1 MQPKQVAIGGAILLG
16 LLCLPLIFGDKGG
29 TNDITLEK
37 YDTIQLSHRYATVR
51 DIIGRDGI
59 LTGMTYEEAAN
70 LKNVTGRLLGKMAR
84 QDFRVYGWKNSKGSA
99 RGNAPRIFIM
109 FANGKV
115 VGKKQVGL
123 E

>member
-1 MQPKQVAIGGAILLG
+1 VEPKQIAIGGAILIG
-16 LLCLPLIFGDKGG
+16 LLCLPLILADDGEENK
-29 TNDITLEK
+29 ITYAK
-37 YDTIQLSHRYATVR
+37 FDTVQLGHRYPQVA
-51 DIIGRDGI
+51 DILGRDGI
-59 LTGMTYEEAAN
+59 LMDMTYDEAN
-70 LKNVTGRLLGKMAR
+70 KLKGVVGRLLGKMER

-115 VGKKQVGL
+115 VAKKQVGL